1 MAANTE
7 QAPSSFET
15 PRCARLLRM
24 RALPLFIVLL
34 YRLVRRRKADG
45 GRKRDPV
52 GILARD
58 IAAQNDVHR
67 DLVDRP
73 PAQAELS
80 ARLRHARGV
89 GGAELAEYF
98 RRQGP
103 DIVGRPII
111 DASRVGRKV
120 MVGDPVPQPAGIE

>member
-7 QAPSSFET
+7 YPPSSFET

-24 RALPLFIVLL
+24 RALPLFIILL
-34 YRLVRRRKADG
+34 RRLLRRRKAYG

-58 IAAQNDVHR
+58 VAAQNDVHR

-73 PAQAELS
+73 PAQAELR

-89 GGAELAEYF
+89 GGAELAEYL
-98 RRQGP
+98 RRQRP
-103 DIVGRPII
+103 DVVGRPVV
-111 DASRVGRKV
+111 DAGRVGDV
-120 MVGDPVPQPAGIE
+120 VLIG